1 MSQRAIDICVGIV
14 ATAVG
19 ALVVFPAIGHVHSG
33 PYPPT
38 LGDWMAPYVFAA
50 LCVLGTVTV
59 SVCLA
64 RLVREFFVRERPPH

>member
-1 MSQRAIDICVGIV
+1 MRQRTVEVCVGIA

-19 ALVVFPAIGHVHSG
+19 VVVFPAIGHVHSG

-59 SVCLA
+59 SVCLT
-64 RLVREFFVRERPPH
+64 RLVFEFFNREHPPH